1 MLLNKK
7 PLTGLSEQGK
17 QLVDEFLAID
27 SKTPKNILFEESKNF
42 SLNNQLVNNQA
53 TEKENVIV
61 EKQQVQIKKKKE
73 YKMTEEEKEI
83 NRKILKN
90 MNRKQNFVKNPRF
103 RNNGK
108 FMLYSNAL
116 FSSILN
122 DENPFVV
129 EPLIVTFREY
139 QLNCIYQIDL
149 KLTNRKQ
156 ILTSFKHIPPETQK
170 FSIKKIIYPKKDTG
184 LIAPGM
190 HAKIEILFNATSL
203 DNFEDEISIITETF
217 AFKIP
222 LRAIRESPA
231 LSLDNPMM
239 SGKCLL
245 GDQTSMVFRCK
256 NNGGDAHFKFSMKE
270 DNLNASNLQGSV
282 NSGINLK
289 EKKI

>member
-17 QLVDEFLAID
+17 QLVDELIAMD
-27 SKTPKNILFEESKNF
+27 KKSPKNLEESKNF
-42 SLNNQLVNNQA
+42 SINNQNQNSGDNLI
-53 TEKENVIV
+53 EK
-61 EKQQVQIKKKKE
+61 QIKKKTKE
-73 YKMTEEEKEI
+73 YKMTEEEKEV

-129 EPLIVTFREY
+129 EPLVVTFREY

-190 HAKIEILFNATSL
+190 HAKIEIMFNATSL

-256 NNGGDAHFKFSMKE
+256 NNGGDAHFKFSVKE
-270 DNLNASNLQGSV
+270 DLLNSSVLQGSTY
-282 NSGINLK
+282 SGILFFF
-289 EKKI
+289 

>member
-1 MLLNKK
+1 MILNTK

-17 QLVDEFLAID
+17 QLVEDLISMEKKL
-27 SKTPKNILFEESKNF
+27 PLPNNNF
-42 SLNNQLVNNQA
+42 TVNNQNQA
-53 TEKENVIV
+53 ESLNDN
-61 EKQQVQIKKKKE
+61 QIKKKPKE

-83 NRKILKN
+83 NRKILKQ

-116 FSSILN
+116 FSNILSN
-122 DENPFVV
+122 ENPFVV
-129 EPLIVTFREY
+129 EPLVVTFREY

-170 FSIKKIIYPKKDTG
+170 FSIKKIFYPKKDTG

-203 DNFEDEISIITETF
+203 DNFEDEISIITESF

-245 GDQTSMVFRCK
+245 GDMTSMVFRCK
-256 NNGGDAHFKFSMKE
+256 NNGGDAHFKFSVKE
-270 DNLNASNLQGSV
+270 DLLNSSGLQPSYY
-282 NSGINLK
+282 SGK
-289 EKKI
+289 Y

>member
-7 PLTGLSEQGK
+7 PLTGLSDQGK
-17 QLVDEFLAID
+17 QLVEELNLMEKR
-27 SKTPKNILFEESKNF
+27 SPKNLEDSKNF
-42 SLNNQLVNNQA
+42 FINSNLNPLESFIDDN
-53 TEKENVIV
+53 
-61 EKQQVQIKKKKE
+61 QIKKKTKE
-73 YKMTEEEKEI
+73 YKLTEEEKEI
-83 NRKILKN
+83 NRKILKK

-129 EPLIVTFREY
+129 EPLVVTFREY

-156 ILTSFKHIPPETQK
+156 ILTSFKYIPPETHK

-190 HAKIEILFNATSL
+190 HAKIEVMFNATSL
-203 DNFEDEISIITETF
+203 DNFEDEISIITENF

-231 LSLDNPMM
+231 LSLENPMM

-256 NNGGDAHFKFSMKE
+256 NNGGDAHFKFSLKE
-270 DNLNASNLQGSV
+270 DISNSSILQGS
-282 NSGINLK
+282 SFLGI
-289 EKKI
+289 